1 MAASD
6 SVPGS
11 YVTGRAT
18 RREIIAR
25 AAEAFS
31 QQGFHG
37 ASLRGIARSAGVD
50 HSTLI
55 HHFGNKTKLLR
66 AVLEWH
72 DGHSMAAQ
80 PAIPKN
86 PAELADAFVEVA
98 RYNQTV
104 PGLVQ
109 LHSMLSAEAAA
120 EDHPARDYL
129 KLRHQVLVDLLANTI
144 AAQRTAG
151 ALTDDGRTPAQ
162 HAILIIATW
171 DGLQLYESLHPGEIN
186 VPALLGDTLRGAFGL
201 PAQG

>member
-1 MAASD
+1 MATQE
-6 SVPGS
+6 SVPGG
-11 YVTGRAT
+11 YATGRAT

-25 AAEAFS
+25 AAETFS

-72 DGHSMAAQ
+72 DGHSMTAQ
-80 PAIPKN
+80 PAVPKD
-86 PAELADAFVEVA
+86 PQELASAFVEVA

-120 EDHPARDYL
+120 PDHPARDYL
-129 KLRHQVLVDLLANTI
+129 KLRHQVLVDVLAKTI
-144 AAQRTAG
+144 TDQRAAG
-151 ALTDDGRTPAQ
+151 ALTDDGRTPTE

-171 DGLQLYESLHPGEIN
+171 DGLQLYESLHPGEID
-186 VPALLGDTLRGAFGL
+186 VPALLGATLREKFGV
-201 PAQG
+201 PTSP